1 MLGRVLVFYG
11 VWSHTCVT
19 VSHAVKEVR
28 KEPNC
33 QSSRQGCLVAVAV
46 AAAASAVVVAMTS
59 IARQVRE
66 NAGSVE
72 RNRLFE
78 MILYM

>member
-1 MLGRVLVFYG
+1 M
-11 VWSHTCVT
+11 
-19 VSHAVKEVR
+19 
-28 KEPNC
+28 
-33 QSSRQGCLVAVAV
+33 AVAV
-46 AAAASAVVVAMTS
+46 AAAASAVVVVVVVAMTS